1 MKKLL
6 FFFFILVF
14 ISPLIA
20 QAKMRESVPS
30 GEDDID
36 QAYQY
41 AKKGIYWA
49 LSNIPESKSKISND
63 LVADNKLYAK
73 VKLNKLVDGIKI
85 ESTGY
90 SNSNEVMIKIYKSND
105 SLIEEG
111 YLEKNKKAVIPT
123 HKKK

>member
-1 MKKLL
+1 MKKL
-6 FFFFILVF
+6 FVVF
-14 ISPLIA
+14 IVVLVHTAFLDA
-20 QAKMRESVPS
+20 QTLMEK
-30 GEDDID
+30 DID

-49 LSNIPESKSKISND
+49 LSNIPESKSKLSND

-85 ESTGY
+85 EAIGF
-90 SNSNEVMIKIYKSND
+90 SNSNEVSIKIYKSNN

-111 YLEKNKKAVIPT
+111 YLEKNKDAVIPI